1 MEIIFREIHH
11 TNDEIVMGQKIW
23 FPISIESDVV
33 SATAN
38 TRGFV
43 PLTAI
48 ARSHKWPNVLIE
60 EASLKCNQEQQV
72 AVLGD
77 VRPVLL
83 LVPATRGEGPTD
95 FLITDLINAANAV
108 KADVLNFTHFGFIQ
122 SMLPVREVK
131 AILKV
136 MLDKNTKSTIRVVV
150 WDIDFRFKKAM
161 VKIWRETLAQNSHL

>member
-11 TNDEIVMGQKIW
+11 TNDEIGMGQKIW
-23 FPISIESDVV
+23 FPISVESDVV

-48 ARSHKWPNVLIE
+48 ARSHKWPNILIE
-60 EASLKCNQEQQV
+60 EASLKCNQEKQI
-72 AVLGD
+72 AVLSD
-77 VRPVLL
+77 VRPMLL

-122 SMLPVREVK
+122 SMLPEREIK

-136 MLDKNTKSTIRVVV
+136 MLDVNTKSTIRVVV

-161 VKIWRETLAQNSHL
+161 VKMWKKTLAKNNEA